1 MTYAPI
7 KRTNVSTLPTSS
19 WQVTLWPLTS
29 RHAKESEIQQ
39 RGDVPGHRIMAGKRI
54 IPGEVLFP
62 QKPVGK
68 NIQLLVKKKQ
78 RGKRTPGRT
87 QQ

>member
-1 MTYAPI
+1 
-7 KRTNVSTLPTSS
+7 
-19 WQVTLWPLTS
+19 
-29 RHAKESEIQQ
+29 
-39 RGDVPGHRIMAGKRI
+39 MAGKRI